1 MPLESVADTM
11 GTSDKSLDDPTI
23 QEFLEILE
31 DIPSTANQDQV
42 TAEILNW
49 TSGNGDSNYVTS
61 IQTSSSVQR
70 KVPGVDEKLKKNQNL
85 SSAME
90 AASILLAE
98 KTLTSMLG
106 TK

>member
-1 MPLESVADTM
+1 MPLESVADKM

-31 DIPSTANQDQV
+31 DIPSTANQV

-70 KVPGVDEKLKKNQNL
+70 KVPGVDEKFKKNQNL

>member
-42 TAEILNW
+42 TAEILN
-49 TSGNGDSNYVTS
+49 
-61 IQTSSSVQR
+61 
-70 KVPGVDEKLKKNQNL
+70 
-85 SSAME
+85 
-90 AASILLAE
+90 
-98 KTLTSMLG
+98 
-106 TK
+106 